1 MNIKML
7 DQFLADAVVY
17 PCSGFDGAPVQFLRI
32 SSNFI
37 YIDYTIKPARFLRE
51 ASENGFKGYSLKSAI
66 DLRPEVVLCES
77 WEDLIHRYQHYLN
90 RLPLD
95 WSQREFGI
103 KLLTFERL
111 SEFTVQHGPESFTIL
126 YICFEAISTLRSLFN
141 RRGLA
146 PKVLCA
152 IRPGVALGGNYND
165 FTKHLEIAIRE
176 NPGGLPDFLLHDGR
190 ASNKSWGDYQPLT
203 REYNSLISW
212 NHLNEDYG
220 RSLITFAEHRSKI
233 TRAPDPMQRIHSVNR
248 KATY

>member
-1 MNIKML
+1 ML
-7 DQFLADAVVY
+7 DQFLADAVIY
-17 PCSGFDGAPVQFLRI
+17 PCSGFDGAPVQFIRI

-37 YIDYTIKPARFLRE
+37 YIDYTISPTRFVRE
-51 ASENGFKGYSLKSAI
+51 ARERGFRGYSLTSAT
-66 DLRPEVVLCES
+66 DLPPEIVLGEF
-77 WEDLIHRYQHYLN
+77 WKELIYRHYNYLTK
-90 RLPLD
+90 LPLD

-111 SEFTVQHGPESFTIL
+111 PEFTVKHGPESFTIL

-141 RRGLA
+141 RRSLA

-176 NPGGLPDFLLHDGR
+176 NPSGLPDFLLHDGR

-212 NHLNEDYG
+212 NHMNADYG
-220 RSLITFAEHRSKI
+220 RNLITFAEHRSKKP
-233 TRAPDPMQRIHSVNR
+233 RAPDLMQQIDSVNIT
-248 KATY
+248 ATY

>member
-1 MNIKML
+1 ML
-7 DQFLADAVVY
+7 DQFLANAVVY
-17 PCSGFDGAPVQFLRI
+17 PCCGFDGSPVQFIRI
-32 SSNFI
+32 SRNFI
-37 YIDYTIKPARFLRE
+37 YIDYTISPARFLRE
-51 ASENGFKGYSLKSAI
+51 AEERGFRGYSLASTK
-66 DLRPEVVLCES
+66 DLPPEAVLGETFA
-77 WEDLIHRYQHYLN
+77 DLIDRNQSYFKK
-90 RLPLD
+90 LPLD
-95 WSQREFGI
+95 WSLKKFGI

-176 NPGGLPDFLLHDGR
+176 NPSGLPDFLLHDGR
-190 ASNKSWGDYQPLT
+190 ASNKSWGDHQPLT

-233 TRAPDPMQRIHSVNR
+233 TRAPDPMQRIHSVNK